1 MRSGLGDIV
10 CYKNLVDNCGIIT
23 FDIGLTV
30 FTIAEN

>member
-1 MRSGLGDIV
+1 MRSGLDCIV
-10 CYKNLVDNCGIIT
+10 RDKNLVVNCGIIT

>member
-1 MRSGLGDIV
+1 MRLGLGDIV
-10 CYKNLVDNCGIIT
+10 RDKNLVVKCGIIT